1 MVGLIGKTPPKT
13 WGEAAM
19 KVEDGDGFDIVVA
32 PGGDVT
38 PDGEGAVRFAGLTG
52 LARSL
57 ASRLEGLR
65 IEMDRT
71 VTSEIAGEGE
81 FVLFPAPLGAVRR
94 SGSAEGVFLCPTDGS
109 LAGVTVT
116 DGSRQIAMVDDVL
129 FVSGVCLAAGALL
142 APAHRGPVWEEA
154 EAYLGLVEELGVV
167 FAEAVTGAS

>member
-1 MVGLIGKTPPKT
+1 
-13 WGEAAM
+13 M
-19 KVEDGDGFDIVVA
+19 KVTDGDGFDVIVA

-38 PDGEGAVRFAGLTG
+38 PDGEGSVRFAGLTG

-57 ASRLEGLR
+57 ASRLAGLR

-71 VTSEIAGEGE
+71 VTSESAGEGE
-81 FVLFPAPLGAVRR
+81 FALFPAPLGAVRR

-109 LAGVTVT
+109 LAGVSVT

-142 APAHRGPVWEEA
+142 APDHRGPVWEEA
-154 EAYLGLVEELGVV
+154 DAYLDLVEELGLV